1 MDKKE
6 MTEFI
11 EGKLIE
17 AFASLKAREEM
28 EVVWRGGTEE
38 SWRAVGC
45 RLTKAQRLKDSAMH
59 GRIAAKLR
67 REVELFKAVRDTLN
81 HPNADISHANES

>member
-1 MDKKE
+1 MSKAK
-6 MTEFI
+6 MIEFI

-28 EVVWRGGTEE
+28 ESVWRGGTDE
-38 SWRAVGC
+38 SWRKAGC

-59 GRIAAKLR
+59 ERIAVKLR
-67 REVELFKAVRDTLN
+67 REVELFRAVRDSLRG
-81 HPNADISHANES
+81 EL